1 MKSNTNKLS
10 NLSDELDYFKNKVV
24 EIQLQ
29 IDLINSDLIKPVE
42 CCGRKFDSK
51 KLLSKH
57 RETKACKS
65 SRGAKHFSCPRCN
78 RKFFDGYSSLEEL
91 SKHPLELLKS
101 TYKKHVDEGCVSACA
116 ICGKAFNTQYM
127 FKSHKCEVIEV
138 IDKKDREWDT
148 KPRTWD
154 TWRHEGKLYDHN
166 LESDEIF
173 RHGKYIGY
181 IKDKLFVFDSDA
193 ESTDGSSYESD
204 REITDDNDECVS
216 TSVKLKSMVII

>member
-1 MKSNTNKLS
+1 MKSNTTKLG

-29 IDLINSDLIKPVE
+29 IELINEDLIKPVE

-57 RETKACKS
+57 RETKACKTAK
-65 SRGAKHFSCPRCN
+65 GAKYFTCPRCN
-78 RKFFDGYSSLEEL
+78 KQFFDGYSSLVEL

-101 TYKKHVDEGCVSACA
+101 TYKKHVDEGCFSAC
-116 ICGKAFNTQYM
+116 ITCGKPFNTQYM
-127 FKSHKCEVIEV
+127 FKNHKCEPEEK
-138 IDKKDREWDT
+138 IDEEERVLGT
-148 KPRTWD
+148 QPRTWD

-166 LESDEIF
+166 IESDEIL

-181 IKDKLFVFDSDA
+181 VKDKVFVFDSDA
-193 ESTDGSSYESD
+193 ESTDESSYESD
-204 REITDDNDECVS
+204 RESIDDNDESVS
-216 TSVKLKSMVII
+216 ASVKLKSMVII